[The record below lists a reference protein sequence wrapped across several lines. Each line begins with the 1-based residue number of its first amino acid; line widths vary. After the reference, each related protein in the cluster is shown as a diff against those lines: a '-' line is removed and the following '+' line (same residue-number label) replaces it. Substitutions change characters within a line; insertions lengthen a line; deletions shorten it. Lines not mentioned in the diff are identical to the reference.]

1 MKRKILVLWAQA
13 IVTCAAV
20 YVGQQSIEA
29 QSVAPDGPGG
39 NADWLPANKTGFGT
53 SYTTA
58 SNVWFTLQGGRLSEV
73 YYPRI
78 DTPSVRNLDFVVTD
92 GQSFAIRSQDA
103 STFTRLVNPDHG
115 RREEHHGWRKDG
127 DDPESLTY
135 QIVSTD
141 TANRWRLTTTYVTD
155 PSRATLLIDVE
166 FTSLNGRPYQLY
178 SVYQPQ
184 LNNPH
189 VEAPINESGVTQGKA
204 LLASDAQG
212 KVASALVASPAFTE
226 TSNGY
231 LGTSDGWTDLRQHYH
246 LTAHYD
252 SAPNG
257 TVVQTGRLPLTGLW
271 GSRHLTLALGLA
283 AAESAALATAK
294 ASLGTGFDQV
304 SEEYTEGW
312 DQYLNSLH
320 DPPPSLFTKNQ
331 RQLYA
336 VSAMVLAAS
345 EDKTYRGA
353 FVASPT
359 MPWAWG
365 TGSNNPS
372 EVYHVVWSRD
382 LYEIVT
388 ALIAD
393 GDLAGAGRALD
404 FLLNIQQKPDG
415 SFPQNSLV
423 DGTPYWGGLQLDE
436 VGDPIILAYQ
446 LGREDATTWSHV
458 KRAAD
463 FLVNF
468 VSTDGPAA
476 PYTPGERWENQSGY
490 SPASTASEIAGLVC
504 AADIANANGDTA
516 SAQLYLTTA
525 DSWESQIEKWTVTST
540 GPYSTQPYFLRLT
553 KDGKPNAT
561 NTTYSLGDS
570 GPSVIDQRKVVDPSF
585 LELVRLG
592 VKPANDQA
600 VLTSLPVIDAQLGT
614 TTPNGTFWHRYNF
627 DGYGETATGAPW
639 FGASPDTLTTHG
651 RLWPIFAGERG
662 EYDLATYNVFGA
674 EAHLIAISRTA
685 NDGDLL
691 PEQVWDNQPPAGQPG
706 FASGTGTLSATP
718 LAWTHA
724 QFIRLA
730 FDITAGRLIEQ
741 PSIVARRY
749 LHRPQH

>member
-92 GQSFAIRSQDA
+92 GQSFAIRAQDA
-103 STFTRLVNPDHG
+103 STSTRLVN
-115 RREEHHGWRKDG
+115 
-127 DDPESLTY
+127 PESLTY

-283 AAESAALATAK
+283 AAESAAIATAK

-446 LGREDATTWSHV
+446 LGRKDATTWSHV

-468 VSTDGPAA
+468 VFVNPVSQQRYPA
-476 PYTPGERWENQSGY
+476 PYSPQDRWGLQNGY
-490 SPASTASEIAGLVC
+490 SPACIASEIAGLVC
-504 AADIANANGDTA
+504 AADIAQANGDAA

-525 DSWESQIEKWTVTST
+525 DSWQSQVENWTVTST
-540 GPYSTQPYFLRLT
+540 GPYSTLPYFLRLT
-553 KDGKPNAT
+553 TDGNPNAT
-561 NTTYSLGDS
+561 NTTYSINDG
-570 GPSVIDQRKVVDPSF
+570 GPSAVDQRNVVDASF

-600 VLTSLPVIDAQLGT
+600 VLNSLPVIDAQLST

-627 DGYGETATGAPW
+627 DGYGETFTGAPW
-639 FGASPDTLTTHG
+639 GHTPPNSFRTHG
-651 RLWPIFAGERG
+651 RVWPIFAGERG
-662 EYDLATYNVFGA
+662 EYEIAANHLSRAH
-674 EAHLIAISRTA
+674 AHLIAMGHTA
-685 NDGDLL
+685 NEGYLL

-706 FASGTGTLSATP
+706 FVPGTGTTSATP
-718 LAWTHA
+718 YVSTHA

-730 FDITAGRLIEQ
+730 FDIAAGSVVEQ
-741 PSIVARRY
+741 PAVVAARY
-749 LHRPQH
+749 LHR

>member
-1 MKRKILVLWAQA
+1 MKRKTLVLWTQA
-13 IVTCAAV
+13 MVACAAI
-20 YVGQQSIEA
+20 YVGQESTQA
-29 QSVAPDGPGG
+29 KSVAPDGPGG

-92 GQSFAIRSQDA
+92 GQSFAVRAQDA
-103 STFTRLVNPDHG
+103 STSTRLVNPN
-115 RREEHHGWRKDG
+115 
-127 DDPESLTY
+127 SLTY
-135 QIVSTD
+135 QIVNTD
-141 TANRWRLTTTYVTD
+141 TANRWRLTTTFVAD

-166 FTSLNGRPYQLY
+166 FTSLNGQTYRLY
-178 SVYQPQ
+178 AVYQPQ
-184 LNNPH
+184 LNNPM
-189 VEAPINESGVTQGKA
+189 VEAPLNESGLTQGRA
-204 LLASDAQG
+204 LLASDAQMQ
-212 KVASALVASPAFTE
+212 VASALVASPAFTE
-226 TSNGY
+226 TANGY
-231 LGTSDGWTDLRQHYH
+231 LGTSDGWTDLSQHYH
-246 LTAHYD
+246 LTAHYN

-283 AAESAALATAK
+283 AAESAALDTAN
-294 ASLGTGFDQV
+294 ASLGTGFDQA
-304 SEEYTEGW
+304 SEEYAEGW

-359 MPWAWG
+359 MPWTWG

-393 GDLAGAGRALD
+393 GDLAGARRALD
-404 FLLNIQQKPDG
+404 FLLNIQQEPDG

-463 FLVNF
+463 FLVHF
-468 VSTDGPAA
+468 VSSEGYPA
-476 PYTPGERWENQSGY
+476 PYTPGERWENQGGY

-516 SAQLYLTTA
+516 SAQLYLSTA
-525 DSWESQIEKWTVTST
+525 DSWESQVEKWTVTST

-553 KDGKPNAT
+553 KDGKPNVG
-561 NTTYSLGDS
+561 TTYSIGDS

-706 FASGTGTLSATP
+706 LASGTGTLSATP